1 MECVEIRRI
10 FDAVFYALSP
20 KRNLIGRFYR
30 NIFHESEAVKALVRL
45 EYYLTFNI

>member
-20 KRNLIGRFYR
+20 KRLIGRFYR
-30 NIFHESEAVKALVRL
+30 NIFHESEEVKTLVRL
-45 EYYLTFNI
+45 EYHLTFNI

>member
-10 FDAVFYALSP
+10 FDAVFHALGP
-20 KRNLIGRFYR
+20 KRLIGRFYR
-30 NIFHESEAVKALVRL
+30 TIYHESEVVKALVRL